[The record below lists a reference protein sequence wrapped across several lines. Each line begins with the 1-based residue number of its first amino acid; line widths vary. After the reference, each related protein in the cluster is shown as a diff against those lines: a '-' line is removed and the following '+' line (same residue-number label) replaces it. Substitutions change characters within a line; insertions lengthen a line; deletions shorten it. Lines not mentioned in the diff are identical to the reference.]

1 MSASLRLDNTAIGGR
16 NYLITSRDDGSLRIT
31 DDDAAA
37 ERLRIDSSGRLGI
50 GTTSISSG
58 ASLQVGSGGAN
69 IAIGGDL
76 ATNGT
81 GRLKF
86 ITSNTQT
93 NWQISNNDNVAAA
106 FEITPSTAAGGTTFT
121 TPALLIDSSSNFK
134 FNSGYG
140 SAATAYGCRAW
151 VNFNGTGTVSIR
163 ASGNVSSITDSGTGK
178 YLANFSTSMPDA
190 YYAAELTVIKDDAA
204 DNNDMYATIGATG
217 VSGRTP
223 TTTYVPITTTRL
235 NTALVDC
242 PVVNVV
248 IVR

>member
-1 MSASLRLDNTAIGGR
+1 MELARQPSGCAN
-16 NYLITSRDDGSLRIT
+16 
-31 DDDAAA
+31 AA
-37 ERLRIDSSGRLGI
+37 ERAR
-50 GTTSISSG
+50 
-58 ASLQVGSGGAN
+58 
-69 IAIGGDL
+69 
-76 ATNGT
+76 
-81 GRLKF
+81 
-86 ITSNTQT
+86 ITSTG
-93 NWQISNNDNVAAA
+93 D
-106 FEITPSTAAGGTTFT
+106 
-121 TPALLIDSSSNFK
+121 FK

-140 SAATAYGCRAW
+140 SVATAYGVRAW

-178 YLANFSTSMPDA
+178 YRANFTNSMPDA
-190 YYAAELTVIKDDAA
+190 YYAAEVTVIKDDAA

-248 IVR
+248 IIR